1 MGFGDLIRTA
11 TSKATDLVKD
21 EINRQTE
28 MIHMQSEQ
36 TKMQKVMFQ
45 LNSGYQL
52 VHASSNSTMFQRQ
65 DGTIYFNNNF
75 LDTFLLVDFILS
87 GLELE

>member
-1 MGFGDLIRTA
+1 MEFGDLIRTA

-45 LNSGYQL
+45 INSGY
-52 VHASSNSTMFQRQ
+52 
-65 DGTIYFNNNF
+65 
-75 LDTFLLVDFILS
+75 
-87 GLELE
+87 